1 MNSAFLVIQHIISA
15 ISSNLIFYFLVLVF
29 AEWTL
34 RILTNFLVAYSFG
47 NKAADVYDGDLTFL
61 GVIHHEL
68 SHAILALLTGA
79 EITGMRLY
87 IPRWTRNRSENP
99 SCLGYV
105 YFATRGI
112 QPLTLIQRLATGFA
126 PALLGT
132 ATCVFCSAYIWHEW
146 KSVGWMIFK
155 EPLIWLTAY
164 AILSISHHACPSGPD
179 MKAAG
184 ISLAVAFT
192 ICILFP
198 MSAELSADIQHATMI
213 LLIFV
218 TLPVVPFMIAAT
230 IKFTAKIIGG
240 KIARK
245 SKEEIS

>member
-1 MNSAFLVIQHIISA
+1 MNSAFLVIQDIISS
-15 ISSNLIFYFLVLVF
+15 ISSNLIFYVLVLVF
-29 AEWTL
+29 AEWAFRL
-34 RILTNFLVAYSFG
+34 LTNFLITYSFG
-47 NKAADVYDGDLTFL
+47 SKAANIYDGDLTFP

-87 IPRWTRNRSENP
+87 IPRWIRNRSENP
-99 SCLGYV
+99 GCLGYV

-112 QPLTLIQRLATGFA
+112 PPLPIIQRLATGFA

-132 ATCVFCSAYIWHEW
+132 ATCVFCSVYVWHEW
-146 KSVGWMIFK
+146 KTVGWIILK
-155 EPLIWLTAY
+155 ELLIWLTAY

-218 TLPVVPFMIAAT
+218 ALPVVPFMIAAT